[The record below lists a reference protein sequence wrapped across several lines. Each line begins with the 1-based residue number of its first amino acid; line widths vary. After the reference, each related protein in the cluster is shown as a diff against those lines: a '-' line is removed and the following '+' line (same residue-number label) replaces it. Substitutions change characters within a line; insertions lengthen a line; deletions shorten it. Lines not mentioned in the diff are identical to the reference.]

1 MASITSLPLSVV
13 RSIIER
19 EIIEFV
25 ETPNVQLMGI
35 SYPEVESEEFDDD
48 SKEFRAT
55 EILVAHVSV
64 SGSKKFKGMNGEHNW
79 HVSWDTEEN
88 AISGLQDFDQTV
100 SKKDQPKF
108 YDKVSVYATNTDKGS
123 WKFKDVKLIRPVH
136 AICIDL
142 PYAKMHH
149 ASLPTPATTMYE
161 LVEFVQQMMK
171 EWEGDIVIPHS
182 NDQLVIAGINVLPGG
197 AAEVEIDA

>member
-25 ETPNVQLMGI
+25 DTQNVHLMGI
-35 SYPEVESEEFDDD
+35 TYPEIDSEEYDED
-48 SKEFRAT
+48 SKEFSAI

-64 SGSKKFKGMNGEHNW
+64 AGSKKFKGMNGEHNW
-79 HVSWDTEEN
+79 HVSWDTVEN
-88 AISGLQDFDQTV
+88 AICGLQDFDQVV

-108 YDKVSVYATNTDKGS
+108 YDKVTVYAANTDKSS
-123 WKFKDVKLIRPVH
+123 WKFKDVKLVRPVH
-136 AICIDL
+136 AILIDI
-142 PYAKMHH
+142 PYEEMHH
-149 ASLPTPATTMYE
+149 ASLPVPAKTMYE
-161 LVEFVQQMMK
+161 LVEFVQQKMK

-197 AAEVEIDA
+197 AAEVEFDS